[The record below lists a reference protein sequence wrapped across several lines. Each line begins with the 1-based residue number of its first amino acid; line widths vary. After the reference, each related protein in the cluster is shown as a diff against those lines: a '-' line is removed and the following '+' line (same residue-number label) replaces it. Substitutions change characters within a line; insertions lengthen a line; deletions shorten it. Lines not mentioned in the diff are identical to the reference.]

1 MKLVEVVMKHLGVGY
16 KEPFNVE
23 FQSNC
28 SGLYRFTE
36 ESLEFY
42 DEINKKWAMS
52 DCLEDLLF
60 TNTVTLVDFKPK
72 IGDNYYYIA
81 NVNVRGENKVELK
94 TFVNDTFD
102 HMCEAVGN
110 CFRTKEEA
118 LSTENSVKVNKN
130 IYRALNF

>member
-1 MKLVEVVMKHLGVGY
+1 MKLVEVVMKHLGVSY
-16 KEPFNVE
+16 KEPFHVE
-23 FQSNC
+23 FHSNC
-28 SGLYRFTE
+28 SGIYRFTE
-36 ESLEFY
+36 EFLEFY
-42 DEINKKWAMS
+42 DKKNLEWVVS

-60 TNTVTLVDFKPK
+60 ENTVTSVDFKPK
-72 IGDNYYYIA
+72 FGDNYYYITNI
-81 NVNVRGENKVELK
+81 NVKGDNKVELK